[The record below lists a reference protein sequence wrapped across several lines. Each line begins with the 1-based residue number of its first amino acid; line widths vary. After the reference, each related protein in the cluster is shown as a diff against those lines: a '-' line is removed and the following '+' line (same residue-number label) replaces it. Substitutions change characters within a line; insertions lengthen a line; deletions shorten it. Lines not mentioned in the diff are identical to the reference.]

1 MTVYLNIF
9 CIKNWKFWIH
19 IRCVCIKLNYC
30 YDLLYRS
37 IPIQGFLDDYVFLI
51 RGLLDL
57 YEASLDADWLQWAET
72 LQETQDK
79 LFWDEKDGGYFS
91 SSAVDK
97 TILLRGK
104 EGNTFDICTYSAI
117 YTWIS
122 DQDGAEPCGNSVS
135 VNNLIR
141 LANYLHRGDLR
152 EKAGRTLAAFSER
165 LKSIPIALP
174 EMTSAL
180 MLYHNFPTQVN
191 ITKLLWNKFYCITF
205 RYL

>member
-1 MTVYLNIF
+1 MEYHRTF
-9 CIKNWKFWIH
+9 F
-19 IRCVCIKLNYC
+19 
-30 YDLLYRS
+30 YRS

-104 EGNTFDICTYSAI
+104 EGLKF
-117 YTWIS
+117 
-122 DQDGAEPCGNSVS
+122 
-135 VNNLIR
+135 
-141 LANYLHRGDLR
+141 
-152 EKAGRTLAAFSER
+152 FS
-165 LKSIPIALP
+165 
-174 EMTSAL
+174 
-180 MLYHNFPTQVN
+180 
-191 ITKLLWNKFYCITF
+191 
-205 RYL
+205 